1 MSTSKPKGLRA
12 VSSKL
17 SMFLTSRYNIIDTR
31 IHRLCPR
38 CHTLE
43 SMEMNN
49 QTMDVDIDQS
59 DNNDDSITEDTD
71 SDEND
76 NDLEGENNGYINEEI
91 EGTPE
96 DSDDETDSESM
107 DEEPGDVSFD
117 LEYRQNEAMEKL
129 STVFRL
135 FNIDPIH
142 DK

>member
-1 MSTSKPKGLRA
+1 
-12 VSSKL
+12 
-17 SMFLTSRYNIIDTR
+17 MFLTSRYNTIDNH
-31 IHRLCPR
+31 IHWLCPR

-43 SMEMNN
+43 SQEMNN
-49 QTMDVDIDQS
+49 QTMDMNTDQS
-59 DNNDDSITEDTD
+59 DNDHGSITEDTA
-71 SDEND
+71 SDESD
-76 NDLEGENNGYINEEI
+76 NDLEGENNGYINDEI
-91 EGTPE
+91 EGAPE